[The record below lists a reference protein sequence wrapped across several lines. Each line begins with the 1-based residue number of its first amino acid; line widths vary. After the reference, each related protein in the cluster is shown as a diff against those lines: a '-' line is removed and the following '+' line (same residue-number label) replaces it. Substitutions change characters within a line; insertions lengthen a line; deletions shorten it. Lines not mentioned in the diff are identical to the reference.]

1 MCSRCAMRSD
11 AEFADISER
20 FDLRPT
26 DYADQP
32 LAGWAMCSS
41 CATRFAF
48 SAVPLIAARL
58 WHWVLVG
65 APDTSA
71 SLEQVIDG
79 AREQRAPWVSI
90 VEDRRVIRTGIL
102 RGAYMEGTPI
112 PEVSWEIR

>member
-1 MCSRCAMRSD
+1 MCPRCAMASD
-11 AEFADISER
+11 SEFPDISER

-48 SAVPLIAARL
+48 SAIPMIGSRL
-58 WHWVLVG
+58 WHWVLVV
-65 APDTSA
+65 APDTA
-71 SLEQVIDG
+71 DSLAQVIDS
-79 AREQRAPWVSI
+79 AKEQRASWISI
-90 VEDRRVIRTGIL
+90 VEDRRVVRTGIL
-102 RGAYMEGTPI
+102 RGACMEGTPI